1 VSQESQGCAASMGAE
16 SMTNEIL
23 ANMVLRLIE
32 AVIGLRPLTFREICA
47 MRQGAESVLEEKLY
61 D

>member
-1 VSQESQGCAASMGAE
+1 
-16 SMTNEIL
+16 MTNEIL

-32 AVIGLRPLTFREICA
+32 AVIGLRPMTFREICA